1 MDFCSEDVLLHPL
14 DLFVLQLGVALHQGG
29 PAALAGHQLG
39 GVGLGDLQMLP
50 LHLGGPWE
58 AADTTKP

>member
-1 MDFCSEDVLLHPL
+1 
-14 DLFVLQLGVALHQGG
+14 VALHQGG

-39 GVGLGDLQMLP
+39 GVGLGDLQMRP
-50 LHLGGPWE
+50 LHLGRPWE